1 MKRNTIIIGIVVTL
15 VLIAAALFG
24 LQRLSASAATTSRVQ
39 TVTVERGT
47 LVATVSAAGN
57 VSAVKSAALAFQTTG
72 RVTLVNAQVGDVVK
86 AGQLLMQQDTS
97 DLLLALKNAQAG
109 LASAQANYD
118 AAKAKNEQNSNQ
130 LIVAKGQL
138 DKAIVT
144 LQQAQANYNAIAWRG
159 DVGAT
164 SQAAAL
170 QSATIDYQ
178 TALANFNL
186 TAATINDSALRVAQ
200 ASLDEAKVA
209 QEQAQRNI
217 DKARIIAPFDGVVA
231 AVNFGVGDSAGAS
244 TAAIT
249 LADLSTLQVKVTLAE
264 VDVSKVQ
271 VGQTAQMTLDA
282 LTGATYTAKVTAIGP
297 VATVTQG
304 VVNYPVI
311 VSVTNTDSAIKPGM
325 TANLAIQVDRRD
337 NVLLL
342 PTRAVRTQGNQKQ
355 VTVLYKGQ
363 SISTPI
369 TTGLASDSQIEVMSG
384 LKEGDEVVVQQ
395 TTTRSTSFGPG
406 GGGAVFFGR

>member
-1 MKRNTIIIGIVVTL
+1 MKRNTIIIGIVVVV
-15 VLIAAALFG
+15 VLITAAIFG
-24 LQRLSASAATTSRVQ
+24 LQRLNASAATTARVP
-39 TVTVERGT
+39 TATVERGT

-72 RVTLVNAQVGDVVK
+72 RVTVVNAQVGDVVK
-86 AGQLLMQQDTS
+86 AGQLLMQLDTT

-118 AAKAKNEQNSNQ
+118 SSKAKDAQNSNQ

-138 DKAIVT
+138 DKAIVA
-144 LQQAQANYNAIAWRG
+144 LQQAQGNYNAIAWRG

-178 TALANFNL
+178 TALANFNQ

-200 ASLDEAKVA
+200 ASLDQAKVA
-209 QEQAQRNI
+209 VEQAQRNI
-217 DKARIIAPFDGVVA
+217 DKARITAPFDGVVA
-231 AVNFGVGDSAGAS
+231 AVNYNVGDSAGTT
-244 TAAIT
+244 TALA
-249 LADLSTLQVKVTLAE
+249 LADISTLQVKVTLAE
-264 VDVSKVQ
+264 VDVAKVQ
-271 VGQTAQMTLDA
+271 VGQPAQMTLDA
-282 LTGATYTAKVTAIGP
+282 LPSAMFDAQVIALGP
-297 VATVTQG
+297 VATVTSG

-311 VSVTNTDSAIKPGM
+311 VSVNNPNSSIKPGM
-325 TANLAIQVDRRD
+325 TANLSIQVDRRD
-337 NVLLL
+337 NVLLI

-355 VTVLYKGQ
+355 VTVLFKGQ
-363 SISTPI
+363 SISTSI
-369 TTGLASDSQIEVMSG
+369 TTGLASDTQIEVMSG
-384 LKEGDEVVVQQ
+384 LKEGDQVVVQQ

-406 GGGAVFFGR
+406 GGGGVFIGR

>member
-1 MKRNTIIIGIVVTL
+1 MKRNTIIIGIVV
-15 VLIAAALFG
+15 VVILITAAIFG
-24 LQRLSASAATTSRVQ
+24 LQRLNASAATTARLP
-39 TVTVERGT
+39 TATVERGT

-72 RVTLVNAQVGDVVK
+72 RVTVVNAQVGDVVK
-86 AGQLLMQQDTS
+86 ANQLLMQLDTT

-109 LASAQANYD
+109 LVSAQANYD
-118 AAKAKNEQNSNQ
+118 SAKAKDAQNSNQ

-144 LQQAQANYNAIAWRG
+144 LQQAQGNYNAIAWRG

-164 SQAAAL
+164 PQAAAL

-200 ASLDEAKVA
+200 ASLDGAKVA
-209 QEQAQRNI
+209 VEQAQRNI
-217 DKARIIAPFDGVVA
+217 DKARIIAPFDGIVA
-231 AVNFGVGDSAGAS
+231 AVNYNVGDSAGTN
-244 TAAIT
+244 TALA
-249 LADLSTLQVKVTLAE
+249 LADISTLQVKVTLAE
-264 VDVSKVQ
+264 VDVAKVK
-271 VGQTAQMTLDA
+271 VGQSAQMTLDA
-282 LTGATYTAKVTAIGP
+282 LPGATFDAQVTALGP
-297 VATVTQG
+297 VATVTSG

-311 VSVTNTDSAIKPGM
+311 VSVNNPNSSIKPGM

-337 NVLLL
+337 NVLLI

-363 SISTPI
+363 SINTPI
-369 TTGLASDSQIEVMSG
+369 TTGLASDTQIEVMSG
-384 LKEGDEVVVQQ
+384 LKEGDQVVVQQ